1 MALFTPRRMR
11 RAWGL
16 LIGGWALIVLGGCT
30 NIPPIAKIGLI
41 APFEGLYRQS
51 GYDALAAMRGALA
64 SCAPPGMALV
74 PLALDGGADPDQS
87 RRAAAKLALDP
98 AVAAVIGPLD
108 LAGAAAAAEILA
120 AEQFP
125 WIVPNL
131 VSPSGGYPFQPG
143 PAALAP
149 LAAALLQTQQPTLTR
164 LLIAGL
170 PAFWRPDDLG
180 APIAG
185 VPLLL
190 VDTPEAVLREAQTGD
205 AVLWMGLPEDGARL
219 QNTLAALAPA
229 VPLWLGP
236 ESGGP
241 IFAAHLAKP
250 QEVYWLIW
258 RDRGYNTKSSSEP
271 AAGVAADLAYQAT
284 CAALAA
290 LNTGSPPQQP
300 VWEVAVFRLNA
311 DGTFGPASRSVSRSA
326 SRSQ

>member
-1 MALFTPRRMR
+1 MVC
-11 RAWGL
+11 AWGL
-16 LIGGWALIVLGGCT
+16 LIGGWALLASAGCA

-51 GYDALAAMRGALA
+51 GYDALAAMRSALA
-64 SCAPPGMALV
+64 NCAPPGIALV

-125 WIVPNL
+125 WIVPSL
-131 VSPSGGYPFQPG
+131 ISPSGGYPFQPG

-149 LAAALLQTQQPTLTR
+149 LAAALLQTQQPPPAR

-170 PAFWRPDDLG
+170 PDYWQPDSLD
-180 APIAG
+180 APMAG
-185 VPLLL
+185 TPMAGTPMTDVPLLL
-190 VDTPEAVLREAQTGD
+190 VDTLAAAIQEVKAGD
-205 AVLWMGLPEDGARL
+205 ALLWMGLPEDGARL
-219 QNTLAALAPA
+219 QNALTSLDLA

-236 ESGGP
+236 DSGGP
-241 IFAAHLAKP
+241 IFAAHLVQP

-258 RDRGYNTKSSSEP
+258 RDREYNMNPSSEP
-271 AAGVAADLAYQAT
+271 AASAAANLTYHAT

-311 DGTFGPASRSVSRSA
+311 DGTFDPALRSTP
-326 SRSQ
+326 Q